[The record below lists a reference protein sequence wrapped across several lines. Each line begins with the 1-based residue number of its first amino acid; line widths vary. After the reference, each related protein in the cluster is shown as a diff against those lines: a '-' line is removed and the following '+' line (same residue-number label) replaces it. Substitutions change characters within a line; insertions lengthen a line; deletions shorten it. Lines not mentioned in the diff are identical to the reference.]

1 MEKDKKKE
9 TKKETVSN
17 KQHFLTREDDEM
29 FKQDSYELKFYSNED
44 DRDE

>member
-1 MEKDKKKE
+1 MEEKKKTE
-9 TKKETVSN
+9 PKEETVSN

-29 FKQDSYELKFYSNED
+29 FKQDSYELQFYTNED

>member
-1 MEKDKKKE
+1 MEEKKDKEKKP
-9 TKKETVSN
+9 VSN

-29 FKQDSYELKFYSNED
+29 FKQDSYELKFYTHED

>member
-1 MEKDKKKE
+1 MENKKE
-9 TKKETVSN
+9 KQEKPVSN

-29 FKQDSYELKFYSNED
+29 FKQDSYELKFYINED